1 MTELTEKREQV
12 SIMMKPSVKT
22 RLFVWAAARG
32 CKPCD
37 ILEELVFDGLTDPA
51 IATEVKAS

>member
-1 MTELTEKREQV
+1 MSDKREKV
-12 SIMMKPSVKT
+12 TIMMKPSVKT

-37 ILEELVFDGLTDPA
+37 LLEELVFEGLADV
-51 IATEVKAS
+51 ATAKAEVAA

>member
-1 MTELTEKREQV
+1 MSDKREKV
-12 SIMMKPSVKT
+12 TIMMKPSVKT

-37 ILEELVFDGLTDPA
+37 VLEQLVFDGLEDVA
-51 IATEVKAS
+51 IAKERVA